1 MIRTLC
7 KNATAASRK
16 SLLTVL
22 LACATIC
29 VTTGSAF
36 AQQQSFLVSDIRVKG
51 LARISAGSIFNYLPV
66 KVGDTFN
73 PTESSEL
80 IKELYKTG
88 FFKDIQLSTEG
99 TAIVID
105 VVEYPSITQIEFAG
119 NKLIKEESLREALA
133 GNDFIEGR
141 VFKPNVLEQVK
152 QELKRQYL
160 NQGKYNAQVGTEV
173 TDLPR
178 NRVKVKLHVKEGPTA
193 KIKKINIVGNEYFSD
208 KMLIDEFESS
218 DSKPFWQFWG
228 SADQYSKEKVSGDLE
243 TLRSFYQNQGF
254 LDFNITSNQVSISPE
269 KDGIFLT
276 VNVDEGERYTVS
288 SFVLNGQLVVPE
300 DELLP
305 YVFIA
310 PGRTY
315 SRRDVD
321 NTVEFIGDRLAEEG
335 YSYAEVVPVPNVNRE
350 DNTIAFS
357 INIKPGRRVYVRR
370 IDVVGNKLT
379 NDDVIRR
386 ELRQTE
392 GGAFSPSRV
401 NRSKIRLQRLS
412 FFDEVEIETV
422 PVAGRED
429 QVDLQVVVKERP
441 TGQFLFGLGFSGD
454 DGALI
459 QASVSQSNL
468 FGTGNQ
474 LNFNVQ
480 RSQIVESI
488 SLQYTD
494 PYYTRSGISRTI
506 GLTGRS
512 IDSARANTSEF
523 LTETLGLNV
532 RYLFPINESN
542 SFSLGAGIE
551 KIDLEVGAFSVPE
564 VRDFI
569 AESPENNLFTLTSA
583 FAHDTRDSLLYPT
596 SGKNFRLSAEVT
608 APGSDLE
615 YYRLNLESSYYYP
628 FTNKAALKLSADIGY
643 GDGYGD
649 TEGLPFF
656 KNYFAGGS
664 RSVRGYEARSLGPR
678 DTSEFP
684 QPFGGSKRIL
694 LNATLLLPIGDGALD
709 KRLQLFV
716 DGGQVFSNDQDIEFD
731 DIRFTA
737 GIGFNWISPVGPL
750 SISYAIPLN
759 EVEADPLTGF
769 VGDEIEKFQF
779 SVGQLIQ

>member
-1 MIRTLC
+1 MIRKLSITLLF
-7 KNATAASRK
+7 TA
-16 SLLTVL
+16 LLVGTGAP
-22 LACATIC
+22 LAL
-29 VTTGSAF
+29 
-36 AQQQSFLVSDIRVKG
+36 AQESFLVSDVRVKG
-51 LARISAGSIFNYLPV
+51 LQRISAGSIFNYLPV
-66 KVGDTFN
+66 KVGDKFD

-80 IKELYKTG
+80 IRELYKTG
-88 FFKDIQLSTEG
+88 FFKDIELSTEG
-99 TAIVID
+99 TAIVIS
-105 VVEYPSITQIEFAG
+105 VVEYPSIAQIEFAG
-119 NKLIKEESLREALA
+119 NKLIKEESLRDALS

-141 VFKPNVLEQVK
+141 VFQPNVLEQVK

-173 TDLPR
+173 TELPR

-193 KIKKINIVGNEYFSD
+193 KIKKINIIGNKYFSD
-208 KMLIDEFESS
+208 KMLLDEFESS
-218 DSKPFWQFWG
+218 DSVPFWKFWG

-276 VNVDEGERYTVS
+276 VNVNEGERYTVS

-300 DELLP
+300 EELLP
-305 YVFIA
+305 YVYIA

-321 NTVEFIGDRLAEEG
+321 NTVEVIGDRLAEEG
-335 YSYAEVVPVPNVNRE
+335 YSYAEVVPVPNVNKD
-350 DNTIAFS
+350 DNSVSFS

-370 IDVVGNKLT
+370 IDVVGNRLT
-379 NDDVIRR
+379 NDEVIRR

-429 QVDLQVVVKERP
+429 QVDLEVVVKERS
-441 TGQFLFGLGFSGD
+441 TGQFLFGLGYSGD

-459 QASVSQSNL
+459 QASISQSNL

-480 RSQIVESI
+480 RSSIVEAVT
-488 SLQYTD
+488 LQYTN
-494 PYYTRSGISRTI
+494 PYYTKSGISRTI

-512 IDSARANTSEF
+512 IDQARANTSEF
-523 LTETLGLNV
+523 ITETLGLNV

-542 SFSLGAGIE
+542 SFSLGAGLE
-551 KIDLEVGAFSVPE
+551 RIDFQSTFRSVQQ
-564 VRDFI
+564 VIDFI
-569 AESPENNLFTLTSA
+569 DENPNNDLFTVNTA

-596 SGKNFRLSAEVT
+596 SGNNVRLSLEATV
-608 APGSDLE
+608 PGSDLE
-615 YYRLNLESSYYYP
+615 YYRVNLDTSLYYP
-628 FTNKAALKLSADIGY
+628 FTNKAALKLAADIGY

-649 TEGLPFF
+649 TDGLPFF

-664 RSVRGYEARSLGPR
+664 RSVRGFEARSLGPR
-678 DTSEFP
+678 DGSQFDN
-684 QPFGGSKRIL
+684 PFGGSKRVL
-694 LNATLLLPIGDGALD
+694 LNATLLLPVGDGALD
-709 KRLQLFV
+709 KRLQLFLE
-716 DGGQVFSNDQDIEFD
+716 GGQVFSNEQSIELD
-731 DIRFTA
+731 EIRFSA
-737 GIGFNWISPVGPL
+737 GVGFNWISPVGPL
-750 SISYAIPLN
+750 SISYSVPLN
-759 EVEADPLTGF
+759 EEE
-769 VGDEIEKFQF
+769 GDEIEKFQF

>member
-1 MIRTLC
+1 MIRKLC
-7 KNATAASRK
+7 IC
-16 SLLTVL
+16 LLFITF
-22 LACATIC
+22 
-29 VTTGSAF
+29 TGVSV
-36 AQQQSFLVSDIRVKG
+36 AQETFIVSDIRVKG
-51 LARISAGSIFNYLPV
+51 LQRISAGSIFNYLPI
-66 KVGDTFN
+66 KVGDSFDPST
-73 PTESSEL
+73 SADL
-80 IKELYKTG
+80 IRELYKTG
-88 FFKDIQLSTEG
+88 FFKNIELNTEG
-99 TAIVID
+99 TAIVLEVI
-105 VVEYPSITQIEFAG
+105 EYPSIALIEFAG
-119 NKLIKEESLREALA
+119 NKLIKEESLREALS
-133 GNDFIEGR
+133 GNDFAEGR

-193 KIKKINIVGNEYFSD
+193 KIQKINIVGNSYFSD
-208 KMLIDEFESS
+208 SMLLDEFELS
-218 DSKPFWQFWG
+218 DDVPFWKFWG
-228 SADQYSKEKVSGDLE
+228 KEDQYSKEKVSGDLE
-243 TLRSFYQNQGF
+243 SLRSFYQDQGF
-254 LDFNITSNQVSISPE
+254 LDFQITSNQVSISPQ

-276 VNVDEGERYTVS
+276 INIDEGERYTVS
-288 SFVLNGQLVVPE
+288 QFVLNGRLVVPE

-315 SRRDVD
+315 SRKDVD
-321 NTVEFIGDRLAEEG
+321 NTVEVISNRLAEEG
-335 YSYAEVVPVPNVNRE
+335 YSYAEVVPVPDIDRDNR
-350 DNTIAFS
+350 TVAFS

-370 IDVVGNKLT
+370 IDVVGNELT
-379 NDDVIRR
+379 NDAVIRR

-392 GGAFSPSRV
+392 GAAFSPSRV

-441 TGQFLFGLGFSGD
+441 TGSFLFGLGYSGD
-454 DGALI
+454 NGALV
-459 QASVSQSNL
+459 QASVSQANL

-474 LNFNVQ
+474 LNFSVQ
-480 RSQIVESI
+480 RSSFIESI
-488 SLQYTD
+488 SLQYTN

-506 GLTGRS
+506 GLSGRS
-512 IDSARANTSEF
+512 VDSAAANTSEY

-532 RYLFPINESN
+532 RYLFPINENN

-551 KIDLEVGAFSVPE
+551 RIDLESTPFTVNDIL
-564 VRDFI
+564 DFI
-569 AESPENNLFTLTSA
+569 NENPENDLFTITTA

-596 SGKNFRLSAEVT
+596 VGNNLRLSLEAT

-615 YYRLNLESSYYYP
+615 YYRANLDAAAYFP
-628 FTNKAALKLSADIGY
+628 FTRRAALKISADIGY

-649 TEGLPFF
+649 TEELPFF

-678 DTSEFP
+678 DERNDP
-684 QPFGGSKRIL
+684 LGGSKRVL
-694 LNATLLLPIGDGALD
+694 LNASLLLPVGGDALD

-716 DGGQVFSNDQDIEFD
+716 DAGQVWGPDEDIDTSEL
-731 DIRFTA
+731 RVTA
-737 GIGFNWISPVGPL
+737 GVGFNWISPVGPL
-750 SISYAIPLN
+750 SISYSTPLN
-759 EVEADPLTGF
+759 EEE
-769 VGDEIEKFQF
+769 GDEVEKFQF

>member
-1 MIRTLC
+1 MIRTFC
-7 KNATAASRK
+7 TRSI
-16 SLLTVL
+16 VM
-22 LACATIC
+22 
-29 VTTGSAF
+29 AF
-36 AQQQSFLVSDIRVKG
+36 AMTAMISSAIAQQSFLVSDIRVKG
-51 LARISAGSIFNYLPV
+51 LERISAGSIFNYLPV
-66 KVGDTFN
+66 KVGDSFD
-73 PTESSEL
+73 PSGSSDL
-80 IKELYKTG
+80 IRELYKTG
-88 FFKDIQLSTEG
+88 FFKDIELSTDG
-99 TAIVID
+99 TAIVIN

-119 NKLIKEESLREALA
+119 NKLIKEESLREALS

-141 VFKPNVLEQVK
+141 VFQPNVLEQVK

-173 TDLPR
+173 TELPR

-208 KMLIDEFESS
+208 KMLRDEFEST
-218 DSKPFWQFWG
+218 DSVPFWKFWG
-228 SADQYSKEKVSGDLE
+228 SADQYSKDKVSGDLE

-288 SFVLNGQLVVPE
+288 SFVLNGQLIVPE

-321 NTVEFIGDRLAEEG
+321 NTVEFISDRLAEEG
-335 YSYAEVVPVPNVNRE
+335 YSYAEVVPVPDVNRDE
-350 DNTIAFS
+350 NTIAFS

-370 IDVVGNKLT
+370 IDVVGNTLT
-379 NDDVIRR
+379 NDEVIRR

-429 QVDLQVVVKERP
+429 QVDLEVVVKERP
-441 TGQFLFGLGFSGD
+441 TGQFLFGLGFSAD

-468 FGTGNQ
+468 FGSGNQ

-480 RSQIVESI
+480 RSDIVESI

-494 PYYTRSGISRTI
+494 PYYTQSGISRTI
-506 GLTGRS
+506 GLTGRR

-523 LTETLGLNV
+523 FTETLGLNA
-532 RYLFPINESN
+532 RYLFPINENN

-551 KIDLEVGAFSVPE
+551 QIDLKVGRFSVPE
-564 VRDFI
+564 VVEFI
-569 AESPENNLFTLTSA
+569 AENPDNTLVSITSA

-615 YYRLNLESSYYYP
+615 FYRVNLESSYYYP
-628 FTNKAALKLSADIGY
+628 ITRKAALKFSADIGY

-649 TEGLPFF
+649 TEDLPFF

-664 RSVRGYEARSLGPR
+664 RSVRGFEARSLGPR
-678 DTSEFP
+678 DTGQFQ
-684 QPFGGSKRIL
+684 QPFGGSKRVL
-694 LNATLLLPIGDGALD
+694 LNATLLLPVGDGALD

-716 DGGQVFSNDQDIEFD
+716 DGGQVFSNDQSIELD
-731 DIRFTA
+731 EIRFSA
-737 GIGFNWISPVGPL
+737 GVGFNWISPVGPL
-750 SISYAIPLN
+750 SISYSIPLN
-759 EVEADPLTGF
+759 EVGADPLNGIF
-769 VGDEIEKFQF
+769 GDEIEKFQF
-779 SVGQLIQ
+779 SVGSLIQ

>member
-1 MIRTLC
+1 MVFKFNL
-7 KNATAASRK
+7 K
-16 SLLTVL
+16 SLFVVM
-22 LACATIC
+22 TIGIF
-29 VTTGSAF
+29 TQIAI
-36 AQQQSFLVSDIRVKG
+36 AQESFVVSDVRVKG
-51 LARISAGSIFNYLPV
+51 LQRISAGSIFNYLPI
-66 KVGDTFN
+66 KVGDSFD
-73 PTESSEL
+73 PEDSASL
-80 IKELYKTG
+80 IKELYKTA
-88 FFKDIQLSTEG
+88 FFSDIQLSTEG
-99 TAIVID
+99 TAIVIS
-105 VVEYPSITQIEFAG
+105 VVEYPSISQIEFAG
-119 NKLIKEESLREALA
+119 NKLIKEESLRDALS

-141 VFKPNVLEQVK
+141 VFQPSVLEQVK

-193 KIKKINIVGNEYFSD
+193 KIQKINIIGNNFFSD
-208 KMLIDEFESS
+208 KMLLKEFESS
-218 DSKPFWQFWG
+218 DSVPFWKFWG
-228 SADQYSKEKVSGDLE
+228 SEDQYSKEKVSGDLE
-243 TLRSFYQNQGF
+243 TLRSFYQDQGF
-254 LDFNITSNQVSISPE
+254 LDFRITSNQVSISPQ

-276 VNVDEGERYTVS
+276 VNVEEGERYTVS

-315 SRRDVD
+315 SRKDVD
-321 NTVEFIGDRLAEEG
+321 NTVEVIGDRLAEEG
-335 YSYAEVVPVPNVNRE
+335 YSYAQVVPVPNVDRE
-350 DNTIAFS
+350 NNSISFS

-370 IDVVGNKLT
+370 IDVVGNTLT
-379 NDDVIRR
+379 NDNVIRR

-429 QVDLQVVVKERP
+429 QVDLEVVVKERP
-441 TGQFLFGLGFSGD
+441 TGQFLFGLGYSGD
-454 DGALI
+454 NGALV
-459 QASVSQSNL
+459 QASVSQANL

-474 LNFNVQ
+474 LNFSVQ
-480 RSQIVESI
+480 RSSFVEAI
-488 SLQYTD
+488 TLQYTD
-494 PYYTRSGISRTI
+494 PYYTKSGVSRTI
-506 GLTGRS
+506 GLSGRR
-512 IDSARANTSEF
+512 IDSAAAQTSAY

-542 SFSLGAGIE
+542 SFSIGGGLE
-551 KIDLEVGAFSVPE
+551 KIDLQETFFSVQE
-564 VRDFI
+564 VKDFI
-569 AESPENNLFTLTSA
+569 EENPDNNLVTLSAA

-596 SGKNFRLSAEVT
+596 AGNNLRMSLEAT

-615 YYRLNLESSYYYP
+615 YYRFNIESALYYP
-628 FTNKAALKLSADIGY
+628 ITDKAAFKLSADIGY

-649 TEGLPFF
+649 TDGLPFF
-656 KNYFAGGS
+656 KNYFAGGT
-664 RSVRGYEARSLGPR
+664 RTVRGFEPRSLGPR
-678 DTSEFP
+678 DSREIDP
-684 QPFGGSKRIL
+684 QPFGGSKRVL
-694 LNATLLLPIGDGALD
+694 MNATLFLPVGGGALD

-716 DGGQVFSNDQDIEFD
+716 DGGQVFSNEDDIELD
-731 DIRFTA
+731 EVRFSA
-737 GIGFNWISPVGPL
+737 GVGFNWISPVGPL

-759 EVEADPLTGF
+759 EEE
-769 VGDEIEKFQF
+769 GDETKSFQF

>member
-1 MIRTLC
+1 MIKIHRN
-7 KNATAASRK
+7 KVNNSAAK
-16 SLLTVL
+16 SLLAALMIFTFM
-22 LACATIC
+22 
-29 VTTGSAF
+29 GSAI
-36 AQQQSFLVSDIRVKG
+36 AQQSFLVSDVRVKG
-51 LARISAGSIFNYLPV
+51 LQRISAGSIFNYLPV
-66 KVGDTFN
+66 KVGDTFD
-73 PTESSEL
+73 PSESSDL

-88 FFKDIQLSTEG
+88 FFKDIELSTEG

-141 VFKPNVLEQVK
+141 VFKPNVLEEVK

-173 TDLPR
+173 IELPR
-178 NRVKVKLHVKEGPTA
+178 NRVRVKLHVKEGSTA

-208 KMLIDEFESS
+208 KMLTDEFESS
-218 DSKPFWQFWG
+218 DSVPFWKFWG

-276 VNVDEGERYTVS
+276 VNVDEGERYKVS

-300 DELLP
+300 AELLP

-321 NTVEFIGDRLAEEG
+321 NTVEFISDRLAEEG

-370 IDVVGNKLT
+370 IDVVGNTLT

-412 FFDEVEIETV
+412 FFDQVEIETV

-429 QVDLQVVVKERP
+429 QVDLEVVVAERP

-454 DGALI
+454 NGALV

-474 LNFNVQ
+474 LNFSVQ
-480 RSQIVESI
+480 RSSIVESV

-494 PYYTRSGISRTI
+494 PYHTKSGISRTI
-506 GLTGRS
+506 SLTGQS
-512 IDSARANTSEF
+512 IDAASANTSDF
-523 LTETLGLNV
+523 VTNTLGLNV

-542 SFSLGAGIE
+542 SFSLGAG
-551 KIDLEVGAFSVPE
+551 LERINLEEGLFSVPE
-564 VRDFI
+564 VIDFI
-569 AESPENNLFTLTSA
+569 DENPNNTLFTVTSA

-615 YYRLNLESSYYYP
+615 YYRLNLETAYYYP
-628 FTNKAALKLSADIGY
+628 FTRRAALKLGADIGY

-649 TEGLPFF
+649 TDGLPFF

-664 RSVRGYEARSLGPR
+664 RSVRGFEARSLGPR
-678 DTSEFP
+678 DSSDFP
-684 QPFGGSKRIL
+684 QPFGGSKRVL
-694 LNATLLLPIGDGALD
+694 LNATLLLPVGGGALD
-709 KRLQLFV
+709 KRLQFFV
-716 DGGQVFSNDQDIEFD
+716 EGGQVFANDEDVEFS
-731 DIRFTA
+731 DIRFSA
-737 GIGFNWISPVGPL
+737 GVGFNWISPVGPL
-750 SISYAIPLN
+750 SISYAVPLN
-759 EVEADPLTGF
+759 EVEADPLNGII
-769 VGDEIEKFQF
+769 GDEIEKFQF
-779 SVGQLIQ
+779 SVGSLIQ